1 MAEQYYLMSIKW
13 TNGDNI
19 VWWGPND
26 SGYTEDIENAGIY
39 SAEQIKQHS
48 IYYSNQGV
56 MPVAVEK
63 VQQANKRITISND
76 SKAVKLF
83 GIHDHL
89 KTAPEY

>member
-13 TNGDNI
+13 TKGDNI

-26 SGYTEDIENAGIY
+26 SGYTDDIENAGIY
-39 SAEQIKQHS
+39 SAEQIKQRS

-56 MPVAVEK
+56 MPVAVAK

-76 SKAVKLF
+76 SKAVELF
-83 GIHDHL
+83 GIYEHL